1 MFLVDLETFKKIF
14 SNIFEIPYDS
24 LILADLENFI
34 NYDTNL
40 FVYSDFISILKEK
53 IYEETI
59 DTQEIYLIDAQS
71 LILNIFSEESEKIE
85 LKKDFFKFFE
95 KESISDYK
103 M

>member
-1 MFLVDLETFKKIF
+1 M
-14 SNIFEIPYDS
+14 
-24 LILADLENFI
+24 ADLENFI

-71 LILNIFSEESEKIE
+71 LILNIFSEE
-85 LKKDFFKFFE
+85 
-95 KESISDYK
+95 
-103 M
+103 